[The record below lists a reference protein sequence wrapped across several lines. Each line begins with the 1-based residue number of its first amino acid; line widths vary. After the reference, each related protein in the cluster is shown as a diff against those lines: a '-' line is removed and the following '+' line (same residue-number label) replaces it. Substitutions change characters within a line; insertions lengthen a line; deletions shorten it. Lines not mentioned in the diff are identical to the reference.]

1 MQPDRIRV
9 AYAHRLNFHSTLYG
23 KSDFMT
29 QAEIDAAFEARRP
42 KEAVPI
48 KKKAAGTGFI
58 DSDSDGSAT
67 EASDDDSS
75 SKKKA
80 SDKSASKPPAKKAR
94 T

>member
-1 MQPDRIRV
+1 
-9 AYAHRLNFHSTLYG
+9 
-23 KSDFMT
+23 MT
-29 QAEIDAAFEARRP
+29 QADIDAAFEARKP

-67 EASDDDSS
+67 EASDDES
-75 SKKKA
+75 SKKK
-80 SDKSASKPPAKKAR
+80 KKPTGTASKPPAKKAK

>member
-1 MQPDRIRV
+1 MF
-9 AYAHRLNFHSTLYG
+9 ANALKLHSTLYG

-29 QAEIDAAFEARRP
+29 QADIDAAFEARKP

-67 EASDDDSS
+67 EASDDEST
-75 SKKKA
+75 KKKKTA
-80 SDKSASKPPAKKAR
+80 SGKTASKPPAKKAK